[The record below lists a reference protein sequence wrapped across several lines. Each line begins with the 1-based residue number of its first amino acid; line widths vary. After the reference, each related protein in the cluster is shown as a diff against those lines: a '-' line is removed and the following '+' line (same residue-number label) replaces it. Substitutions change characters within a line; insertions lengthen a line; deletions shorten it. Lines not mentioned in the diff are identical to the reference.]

1 MNRRTLLKAAGVACT
16 SAIAAP
22 MVNRNSF
29 QLFAQSPRKYSAHAI
44 ELVHRST
51 VIDMLNDFGGDWNSV
66 LAPGEKQDKDPWF
79 FDPTLFKAQNF
90 EVFRQSGLTV
100 IHTGVS
106 FPVTNLYEIALKYFA
121 SWNGFL
127 AHNSEWLMRID
138 SPERLNAV
146 KSSGKLGI
154 ILGLQNAD
162 HFRTLGDID
171 FFYSLGQRVSQLTYN
186 ARNLIGSGST
196 ERNDDGLSD
205 FGISLV
211 QRMNAVGMAVDV
223 SHCGDKTSLDACEF
237 SKAPI
242 LIMHS
247 NCRALNPGHPRC
259 KTDEMIKRMAA
270 TGGVMG
276 ITSFRAFVKN
286 SDPTTI
292 DDVIDHFDHVAKLV
306 GVEHVGVGNDSELQP
321 DDSMS
326 VEDRKR
332 LQAGFKSS
340 YGFREKFYIDGLNH
354 PQRAFDLTE
363 ALIRRKYSDNDIEM
377 ILGGN
382 FKRALNQIW
391 KPSPGKAAQ

>member
-1 MNRRTLLKAAGVACT
+1 MNRRTLLKAAGAACA

-29 QLFAQSPRKYSAHAI
+29 QLFAQSPRKYSARAI

-66 LAPGEKQDKDPWF
+66 LAPGEKQDKNPWF
-79 FDPTLFKAQNF
+79 FDPTLFKAENF

-100 IHTGVS
+100 LHTGVG
-106 FPVTNLYEIALKYFA
+106 FAVPNLYEIALKYFA

-127 AHNSEWLMRID
+127 AHHSEWLMRID
-138 SPERLNAV
+138 SPDRLNAV
-146 KSSGKLGI
+146 KGSGKLGI

-162 HFRTLGDID
+162 HFRTLDDID
-171 FFYSLGQRVSQLTYN
+171 YFYSLGQRVSQLTYN

-205 FGISLV
+205 FGISVV
-211 QRMNAVGMAVDV
+211 QRMNALGMAVDV
-223 SHCGDKTSLDACEF
+223 SHCGDQTSLDTCKF
-237 SKAPI
+237 SKAPV
-242 LIMHS
+242 LITHS

-276 ITSFRAFVKN
+276 ITSFRSFVKN

-292 DDVIDHFDHVAKLV
+292 DHVIDHFDHVARLV

-326 VEDRKR
+326 LEDRKK

-391 KPSPGKAAQ
+391 KPIPGNAAQ

>member
-1 MNRRTLLKAAGVACT
+1 
-16 SAIAAP
+16 
-22 MVNRNSF
+22 
-29 QLFAQSPRKYSAHAI
+29 
-44 ELVHRST
+44 
-51 VIDMLNDFGGDWNSV
+51 
-66 LAPGEKQDKDPWF
+66 
-79 FDPTLFKAQNF
+79 
-90 EVFRQSGLTV
+90 
-100 IHTGVS
+100 
-106 FPVTNLYEIALKYFA
+106 
-121 SWNGFL
+121 
-127 AHNSEWLMRID
+127 MRID

-162 HFRTLGDID
+162 HFRTLDDID
-171 FFYSLGQRVSQLTYN
+171 YFYSLGQRVSQLTYN

-211 QRMNAVGMAVDV
+211 QRMNAVGLAVDV

-242 LIMHS
+242 LITHS

-326 VEDRKR
+326 VEDRKK

>member
-1 MNRRTLLKAAGVACT
+1 MNRRTLLKAAGAACA
-16 SAIAAP
+16 SAMAAP

-29 QLFAQSPRKYSAHAI
+29 QLFAQSPRKYSARAV

-51 VIDMLNDFGGDWNSV
+51 VIDMLNDLGGDWNSV
-66 LAPGEKQDKDPWF
+66 LAPGERQDKNPWF
-79 FDPTLFKAQNF
+79 FDPTLFKAQDF
-90 EVFRQSGLTV
+90 EVFRQSGLTM
-100 IHTGVS
+100 IHTGVG
-106 FPVTNLYEIALKYFA
+106 FAQPNLYDIALKYFA

-127 AHNSEWLMRID
+127 AHHSEWLMRID
-138 SPERLNAV
+138 SPDRLNAV

-162 HFRTLGDID
+162 HFRTLDDID
-171 FFYSLGQRVSQLTYN
+171 YFYSLGQRVSQLTYN

-196 ERNDDGLSD
+196 ERNDDGLSE
-205 FGISLV
+205 FGISVV
-211 QRMNAVGMAVDV
+211 QRMNAAGMAVDV

-237 SKAPI
+237 SKAPV
-242 LIMHS
+242 LITHS

-276 ITSFRAFVKN
+276 ITSFRSFVKN

-292 DDVIDHFDHVAKLV
+292 DDVIDHFDHVARLV

-326 VEDRKR
+326 LEDRKK
-332 LQAGFKSS
+332 LQAPFKSS

-363 ALIRRKYSDNDIEM
+363 ALIRRKYSDNDIEL

-391 KPSPGKAAQ
+391 KPIPAKGAQ

>member
-29 QLFAQSPRKYSAHAI
+29 QLFAQPPRKYSAHAI

-205 FGISLV
+205 FGISVV

-242 LIMHS
+242 LITHS
-247 NCRALNPGHPRC
+247 NCPRWIRAIRVVRP
-259 KTDEMIKRMAA
+259 
-270 TGGVMG
+270 
-276 ITSFRAFVKN
+276 VK
-286 SDPTTI
+286 
-292 DDVIDHFDHVAKLV
+292 
-306 GVEHVGVGNDSELQP
+306 
-321 DDSMS
+321 
-326 VEDRKR
+326 
-332 LQAGFKSS
+332 
-340 YGFREKFYIDGLNH
+340 
-354 PQRAFDLTE
+354 
-363 ALIRRKYSDNDIEM
+363 
-377 ILGGN
+377 
-382 FKRALNQIW
+382 
-391 KPSPGKAAQ
+391 

>member
-1 MNRRTLLKAAGVACT
+1 MR
-16 SAIAAP
+16 S
-22 MVNRNSF
+22 NSF
-29 QLFAQSPRKYSAHAI
+29 IA
-44 ELVHRST
+44 
-51 VIDMLNDFGGDWNSV
+51 
-66 LAPGEKQDKDPWF
+66 
-79 FDPTLFKAQNF
+79 
-90 EVFRQSGLTV
+90 QSGLTV

-205 FGISLV
+205 FGISVV
-211 QRMNAVGMAVDV
+211 QRMNAVGMAVDI

-242 LIMHS
+242 LITHS
-247 NCRALNPGHPRC
+247 NCRALNPVHPRC
-259 KTDEMIKRMAA
+259 KTDEMIKHLAA

-306 GVEHVGVGNDSELQP
+306 GWN
-321 DDSMS
+321 
-326 VEDRKR
+326 
-332 LQAGFKSS
+332 
-340 YGFREKFYIDGLNH
+340 
-354 PQRAFDLTE
+354 T
-363 ALIRRKYSDNDIEM
+363 
-377 ILGGN
+377 
-382 FKRALNQIW
+382 
-391 KPSPGKAAQ
+391 